1 MSLFKDIKPKIDK
14 HEIISFDVF
23 DTLLL
28 RPYVKPTDLF
38 LHLEKLEETQG
49 FAKARIEAEQK
60 ARKIHS
66 DVEDIT
72 LDEIYAEIADEYRN
86 LKSKEMDL
94 EQQVLQPNPEMK
106 EVFDYAKKQG
116 KKIIIISDM
125 YLPAKFLT
133 DILHKKGFD
142 GFEKLYVSCEYRK
155 TKHTGSLYK
164 LAIDDLRASAND
176 IFHIGDNPDSD
187 KQKAEKLK
195 ISAYLYPKMIEQIFA
210 ENKRAKIFYDKNS
223 NNLETSVIL
232 GMLTLNPCSSNYWQ
246 DFGYKYAGPVILG
259 YMQWLEKQLKK
270 DKISEVMFVARDGYT
285 LEKVFNLVKTKNFKT
300 HYFYAPRSM
309 NLACNLNYEFNCNL
323 GEEHGLAGLKTLLHY
338 YQDKDEFLRKN
349 TPQIKTSAEGI
360 KFIEDNRKLFEKL
373 AQKEKKMYAKYFEQF
388 KLKTQKIAM
397 IDTCSV
403 FLSAQK
409 ALIAVLPNKKVKG
422 YYWFTWEGLQE
433 DIDKYETKT
442 YQQSHK
448 QEFANWGIMELF
460 MTAPTPPVKEIN
472 DGKVIF
478 KQINQNEASRIKIY
492 PDLSQGAVNFAQ
504 KYLDVFGKYSVNF
517 SCETLINWIN
527 ILCNFATPT
536 DKEHFIELRH
546 AGDPEHTEWQPLM
559 PKWFMTEQN
568 CYDSTQKTKKLY
580 LFGLSLFKIKKTM
593 YRYSLR
599 LFNFIPLISMKSKNN
614 KQCFYLFGI
623 SLFQI
628 KRENKINKSK
638 TTLLLFKFL
647 PIISIKRK

>member
-1 MSLFKDIKPKIDK
+1 MSLFKDIKTKIDK

-38 LHLEKLEETQG
+38 LHLEKLEKAES

-72 LDEIYAEIADEYRN
+72 LDEIYTEIADEYRN

-116 KKIIIISDM
+116 KKIIIVSDM

-164 LAIDDLRASAND
+164 LVIDDLKTSAND

-195 ISAYLYPKMIEQIFA
+195 ISAYLYPKMIDRVFKKQPYFKQYY
-210 ENKRAKIFYDKNS
+210 N
-223 NNLETSVIL
+223 
-232 GMLTLNPCSSNYWQ
+232 GNPCLGRSIIIGMMLFNPKHLNYW
-246 DFGYKYAGPVILG
+246 YNLG
-259 YMQWLEKQLKK
+259 WDYGAAAAVAYVQWLDDKVRE
-270 DKISEVMFVARDGYT
+270 DKIKHLLFIARDGYI
-285 LEKVFNLVKTKNFKT
+285 LQQVFEKMSHSNCKTEYLFAPRFVFPKNKELYEQYTKYLQKFNLPQNNIAMVDSITIKFSSQSLLKNF
-300 HYFYAPRSM
+300 FP
-309 NLACNLNYEFNCNL
+309 
-323 GEEHGLAGLKTLLHY
+323 
-338 YQDKDEFLRKN
+338 
-349 TPQIKTSAEGI
+349 
-360 KFIEDNRKLFEKL
+360 
-373 AQKEKKMYAKYFEQF
+373 
-388 KLKTQKIAM
+388 KI
-397 IDTCSV
+397 
-403 FLSAQK
+403 L
-409 ALIAVLPNKKVKG
+409 G
-422 YYWFTWEGLQE
+422 YYWIINSPEDNKNNFTAKEFRTDKFEYMKEWGLMEFFFTAPHAPVVSFAEGKPKLATIVNDE
-433 DIDKYETKT
+433 
-442 YQQSHK
+442 K
-448 QEFANWGIMELF
+448 QRIEAYKSVEKGIMDYTETIAKIFDAQKLF
-460 MTAPTPPVKEIN
+460 IEEKDIANLIDILPLHPTKEDKIQLSSLKHAS
-472 DGKVIF
+472 DVH
-478 KQINQNEASRIKIY
+478 NQNYVPLMQFWDEKI
-492 PDLSQGAVNFAQ
+492 S
-504 KYLDVFGKYSVNF
+504 
-517 SCETLINWIN
+517 
-527 ILCNFATPT
+527 
-536 DKEHFIELRH
+536 
-546 AGDPEHTEWQPLM
+546 EHTV
-559 PKWFMTEQN
+559 KI
-568 CYDSTQKTKKLY
+568 
-580 LFGLSLFKIKKTM
+580 FGLSLFKIQKTA

-623 SLFQI
+623 PLFQI